1 MTATEAFNTAKK
13 AFDETNAAILNDILN
28 RIETAANKGEFQIY
42 VSKIPKPVSNQL
54 ETAGYII
61 RDLTDQ
67 REGSIY
73 QILWDS
79 TIEHNQ

>member
-1 MTATEAFNTAKK
+1 MTATEAYNTAKK
-13 AFDETNAAILNDILN
+13 AADETNAAILSDVLN
-28 RIETAANKGEFQIY
+28 RIEIAANKGEFQIY
-42 VSKIPKPVSNQL
+42 VSKMPDYVYNQL

-73 QILWDS
+73 QILWDKRD
-79 TIEHNQ
+79 